1 MRAREEKSSRY
12 FADDS
17 GTGGGGVASDPF
29 ESIELTSSNSNNGRI
44 NTQELLLLED
54 NSKFVQEREK
64 EINVIVKSIVELN
77 TIFKDL
83 AHMVTEQVRAT
94 RSNHKLLDLTSG
106 VLESCNEFDQS
117 GPRARNKIT
126 MLLLLT

>member
-1 MRAREEKSSRY
+1 MLKSTDVRAREEKSSLY
-12 FADDS
+12 FADDDG
-17 GTGGGGVASDPF
+17 GTGDPF
-29 ESIELTSSNSNNGRI
+29 ESIELTTTASNSNNGRI

-83 AHMVTEQVRAT
+83 AQMVTEQVRPRPLA
-94 RSNHKLLDLTSG
+94 
-106 VLESCNEFDQS
+106 ESFS
-117 GPRARNKIT
+117 ARNSVSKT
-126 MLLLLT
+126 GFHLL